1 MLSGRIRPYHSASP
15 EVVCFRV
22 RAPWRARRRG
32 PWPLLS
38 SRSRRLG
45 PGPVI
50 GWLCSLLCTHR
61 VVMSVSP
68 LSENDWHEP
77 RKAAHLTTHQDGAR
91 IQGYARTPTITN
103 RAAGP
108 GADAPAA
115 GSFWRIHHGWPRPS
129 TARCGATRHRG
140 RAAPPGG
147 LRPPAGH
154 APRIGSVRGQA
165 PRVGTLHRCACTGR
179 ISQRKA
185 SHALGARHA
194 VMGQR
199 AVVGQ
204 YGVVR

>member
-1 MLSGRIRPYHSASP
+1 MTMLSGRIRPYHSASP

-91 IQGYARTPTITN
+91 IQGYARTPN
-103 RAAGP
+103 N
-108 GADAPAA
+108 
-115 GSFWRIHHGWPRPS
+115 HQ
-129 TARCGATRHRG
+129 
-140 RAAPPGG
+140 PGG
-147 LRPPAGH
+147 GAWGGCTRCRKLLANPPRVAPTQHCSLRCN
-154 APRIGSVRGQA
+154 QA
-165 PRVGTLHRCACTGR
+165 PRPGSTSRGSATTCWSRTTNRVSSGAGTTRRHPAQVRMHRSDLTAQG
-179 ISQRKA
+179 
-185 SHALGARHA
+185 
-194 VMGQR
+194 
-199 AVVGQ
+199 
-204 YGVVR
+204 